1 MKLGVKLSLA
11 FLGLAAL
18 TAVLGGIAISKMST
32 IQTAVTG
39 LKEKEMPQVK
49 AANDAERDLR
59 KAMLTMRSYG
69 YTEDARL
76 LESGRKELATVKA
89 QLKTADALAVSKN
102 IKTLHESVEQFS
114 TKLGEYE
121 HLIDE
126 TVANTASNDQQRKAF
141 LAASEAFDDLCD
153 QLLTNQYVLA
163 QAEVSSAVSKK
174 LTEAEVQ
181 DRLDKIR
188 LCNQLKDMGKDIRA
202 LTWQAIASRDRGQLQ
217 NVRKNFTDLTQCL
230 NEFKENAAQDNN
242 TKLLDQCRT
251 AAQTYAE
258 SMDHYLANW
267 TARDE
272 LGKKRLEVTEATAKL
287 AETAANNGL
296 TEATATANAAT
307 DTLSSASRTVIAGSL
322 VCVILAAAFGL
333 LFTQAITRPIK
344 KLAGLL
350 DSVSRGDLTAKV
362 EVNSKDEIG
371 DMAGSVSNMVNNLNR
386 VMTEV
391 NRAAEN
397 VASGSEEL
405 SSSAQSLSQGA
416 TEQSASA
423 EECNASMEQMSSS
436 IQHNAN
442 NAQQTNKIAS
452 KASEDTHASG
462 VAVRKTVSAM
472 NEIAL
477 KIAIIEE
484 IARKTDLLALNA
496 AVEAARA
503 GEHGKGF
510 AVVASEVRKLAERS
524 QVAAAEIKKLSA
536 EGVSISDGAGQMLE
550 KLVPDI
556 RKTAE
561 LIQDISASC
570 SEQNAS
576 TVQIHKAVQQLDQVI
591 QQNAAASEEMASTS
605 EQLASQAEQL
615 QSAISFFK
623 LEQDNT
629 FRQRSFSSNRTSVSV
644 QTPMEKSGQS
654 IPPQLSIE
662 STEGA
667 PHHN

>member
-32 IQTAVTG
+32 IQSAVTG

-59 KAMLTMRSYG
+59 KAMLSLRSYG
-69 YTEDARL
+69 YTEDPRL
-76 LESGRKELATVKA
+76 LESGQQELATVKA
-89 QLKTADALAVSKN
+89 QLKSADALAASKN
-102 IKTLHESVEQFS
+102 IPKLHLSVEQFS
-114 TKLGEYE
+114 SKLAEYE
-121 HLIDE
+121 RLIDE
-126 TVANTASNDQQRKAF
+126 TVANTASNVQQRKAF
-141 LAASEAFDDLCD
+141 LAASETFDDLCD
-153 QLLTNQYVLA
+153 QLLTNEYVLA
-163 QAEVSSAVSKK
+163 RSDVSSAISKK
-174 LTEAEVQ
+174 LTEAEAQ

-217 NVRKNFTDLTQCL
+217 NVRKNFADLTQCL
-230 NEFKENAAQDNN
+230 NEFKGNALEDNN
-242 TKLLDQCRT
+242 ARLFEKCHT
-251 AAQTYAE
+251 AVQNYAK
-258 SMDHYLANW
+258 SMDLYLDNW

-287 AETAANNGL
+287 AEATANNGL
-296 TEATATANAAT
+296 SEATATANAAT
-307 DTLSSASRTVIAGSL
+307 DTLTTASRTVIVGSL
-322 VCVILAAAFGL
+322 VCVLLAAAFGL

-362 EVNSKDEIG
+362 AVNSRDEIG
-371 DMAGSVSNMVNNLNR
+371 EMANSVNNMVANLNR

-397 VASGSEEL
+397 VASGSGEL
-405 SSSAQSLSQGA
+405 SSSAQQLSQGA

-423 EECNASMEQMSSS
+423 EECNASMDQMSSS
-436 IQHNAN
+436 IQQNAD

-452 KASEDTHASG
+452 KASDDTRSSG
-462 VAVRKTVSAM
+462 VAVKKTVHAM
-472 NEIAL
+472 NEIAQ

-503 GEHGKGF
+503 GDHGKGF

-524 QVAAAEIKKLSA
+524 QLAAAEIKKLSA
-536 EGVSISDGAGQMLE
+536 EGVSIADGAGQMLE

-561 LIQDISASC
+561 LIQNISIS
-570 SEQNAS
+570 SGEQHSS
-576 TVQIHKAVQQLDQVI
+576 TLQIHKAVQQLDQVI

-605 EQLASQAEQL
+605 EELASQAEQL

-623 LEQDNT
+623 LERDDDLR
-629 FRQRSFSSNRTSVSV
+629 RQKFAANRRTASV
-644 QTPMEKSGQS
+644 QDPFEKPGQPTSPQPLME
-654 IPPQLSIE
+654 P
-662 STEGA
+662 TEGA